1 MFLTIVNYL
10 VIILHLFL
18 IFSPIL
24 LFFLN
29 IPKRFLKYYL
39 TLPVLTYSHWK
50 LLDNQCILTIFQKDI
65 GFIEKDS
72 NFSETYL
79 SWFYKPIMKLLN
91 IEWTM
96 KNLDI
101 VINMQWIINFFIIW
115 YFTFF

>member
-1 MFLTIVNYL
+1 MFLTIINCL

-29 IPKRFLKYYL
+29 IPRWFLKYYL
-39 TLPVLTYSHWK
+39 TVPVLTYSHWK
-50 LLDNQCILTIFQKDI
+50 LFDNQCILTIFQKNI
-65 GFIEKDS
+65 GFINKNS

-91 IEWTM
+91 IEWNM
-96 KNLDI
+96 KNLDV
-101 VINMQWIINFFIIW
+101 VIHMHWVINFFIIW